1 MRKSLLFTFFIF
13 NYSLFACICEPLP
26 PLSKESFKQYDVIF
40 YGKVD
45 SISYSKSKENIVHFS
60 VIELYQGNS
69 EEQVPLIYDGSS
81 SCMMNFINNE
91 EWIIY
96 ATYSNF
102 DKLNV
107 HLCSHSRKKFSDTT
121 KDPYTA
127 ASSRSFDD
135 ELALLRTQLQVQQLI
150 KRNELIKTQSE
161 FKPHNEQPSNINKVI
176 LLTIS
181 LLVMVAVYFISKFF
195 KKK

>member
-1 MRKSLLFTFFIF
+1 MKKSLLFTFFIF
-13 NYSLFACICEPLP
+13 SHSLFACICEPLA

-45 SISYSKSKENIVHFS
+45 SISFSRSKENIVHFS

-69 EEQVPLIYDGSS
+69 EEHVQLIYDGSS

-107 HLCSHSRKKFSDTT
+107 HLCSHSRKRFNDTS
-121 KDPYTA
+121 KDPYLA
-127 ASSRSFDD
+127 GAGKSFAD
-135 ELALLRTQLQVQQLI
+135 ELTLLRTELNTQQLI
-150 KRNELIKTQSE
+150 KRNDLIKTQSE
-161 FKPHNEQPSNINKVI
+161 LKPHNDQPSNINKVI
-176 LLTIS
+176 LLIVS
-181 LLVMVAVYFISKFF
+181 LLVMVLVYFISKFI

>member
-1 MRKSLLFTFFIF
+1 MRKSLFFTFFIF
-13 NYSLFACICEPLP
+13 SNYLFACICESLP
-26 PLSKESFKQYDVIF
+26 PLTKESFKQYDVIF
-40 YGKVD
+40 HGKVD
-45 SISYSKSKENIVHFS
+45 SISYSKLKENIVHFS

-69 EEQVPLIYDGSS
+69 EEQVQLIYDGSS

-121 KDPYTA
+121 KDPYIA
-127 ASSRSFDD
+127 ASGRSFDD

-161 FKPHNEQPSNINKVI
+161 FKPHNVQPSNVNKVI
-176 LLTIS
+176 LLIIS
-181 LLVMVAVYFISKFF
+181 LLVMVAVYFISKYF